1 LRTRYYLTH
10 RFYGSCCDHCV
21 RFAATDRSSLRFVNV
36 LILRELALRILSF
49 LQEYKSR
56 LFISATRPASPEVRL
71 ATDQTRTLEKRRA
84 RHPGKT
90 AASSYDSLDTS
101 PKIPTRETDASAT
114 APKPCSNVGSSLET
128 GSAKSSGAH
137 NPRVYIFYR
146 GSQSAPVFSV
156 REETIGL
163 GFMGESKFSMTEK
176 SSSMLMGL
184 ET

>member
-1 LRTRYYLTH
+1 MRTRYYLTH
-10 RFYGSCCDHCV
+10 RFYGSCCDHYV

-90 AASSYDSLDTS
+90 AASSY
-101 PKIPTRETDASAT
+101 
-114 APKPCSNVGSSLET
+114 VGSSLET